1 MTLELFFENDTN
13 NDGVVDHYDNLTSD
27 HLQYLKDT
35 CDFDG
40 SGKINY
46 SEACGCI

>member
-27 HLQYLKDT
+27 HLQYLYDT